1 MLVSTTGMRRRKA
14 SRRPEET
21 PMSLR
26 KMVLFAALALTLES
40 LPATAQA
47 PAQPLPSQLPP
58 EVPPPP
64 PKAAP
69 QQSKE
74 VFGEEVTLAPKTI
87 VYLQGAGNWDSAY
100 ETLVEA
106 FKTLYGFLEKDG
118 VKPSGPPMTIYTETD
133 DTGFKFQA
141 GVPVAEAPKTPPRGD
156 IAVGTSP
163 AGRSFKFV
171 HRGAYDSMDTMYEA
185 ITNFLDERKL
195 EARDMFVEEYVTD
208 PVKTPED
215 KLVIH
220 VIVPVK

>member
-1 MLVSTTGMRRRKA
+1 
-14 SRRPEET
+14 
-21 PMSLR
+21 MSLR
-26 KMVLFAALALTLES
+26 KTVLFAALALS
-40 LPATAQA
+40 FASIPAAAQA

-58 EVPPPP
+58 ETPAPP

-87 VYLQGAGNWDSAY
+87 VYLQGEGNWDSAY
-100 ETLVEA
+100 ETLVKA
-106 FKTLYGFLEKDG
+106 FKTLYSFLDKEG
-118 VKPSGPPMTIYTETD
+118 VKPSGPAMTIYTETD

-141 GVPVAEAPKTPPRGD
+141 GVPVAEAPKNPPRGD
-156 IAVGTSP
+156 IVLGTSP

-208 PVKTPED
+208 PVKTAED
-215 KLVIH
+215 KLIIH

>member
-1 MLVSTTGMRRRKA
+1 
-14 SRRPEET
+14 
-21 PMSLR
+21 MSLR
-26 KMVLFAALALTLES
+26 KTVLFAALALTLGS
-40 LPATAQA
+40 LPASAQA

-58 EVPPPP
+58 ETPAPP

-74 VFGEEVTLAPKTI
+74 VFGEEVTLTPKTI
-87 VYLQGAGNWDSAY
+87 VYLQGEGNWDSAY
-100 ETLVEA
+100 ETLVKA
-106 FKTLYGFLEKDG
+106 FKTLYSFLEKEG
-118 VKPSGPPMTIYTETD
+118 VKPSGPSMTIYTETD

-141 GVPVAEAPKTPPRGD
+141 GVPVAEPPKNPPRGD

-215 KLVIH
+215 KLVIQ

>member
-1 MLVSTTGMRRRKA
+1 
-14 SRRPEET
+14 
-21 PMSLR
+21 MSLR
-26 KMVLFAALALTLES
+26 KTVLLAALALGLATLS
-40 LPATAQA
+40 AAAQA
-47 PAQPLPSQLPP
+47 PAQRLPSQLPP
-58 EVPPPP
+58 ETPPPP
-64 PKAAP
+64 PQAAQP
-69 QQSKE
+69 QIPH
-74 VFGEEVTLAPKTI
+74 VVGEEITLAPKTI
-87 VYLQGAGNWDSAY
+87 VYLEGNGNWDSAY
-100 ETLVEA
+100 ETLVDA
-106 FKTLYGFLEKDG
+106 FKRLYGFLDKEG
-118 VKPSGPPMTIYTETD
+118 VKPSGPSMTIYTETD

-141 GVPVAEAPKTPPRGD
+141 GVPVAEAPKNAPKGD

-215 KLVIH
+215 KLIIQ

>member
-1 MLVSTTGMRRRKA
+1 MSFRK
-14 SRRPEET
+14 T
-21 PMSLR
+21 
-26 KMVLFAALALTLES
+26 VLLAALALS
-40 LPATAQA
+40 LVAAPATAQA
-47 PAQPLPSQLPP
+47 PAQPQPSQLPP
-58 EVPPPP
+58 EVPPAPP

-69 QQSKE
+69 QPAKE
-74 VFGEEVTLAPKTI
+74 ISGEEMTLTAKTI
-87 VYLQGAGNWDSAY
+87 VYVQGGGNWDTAY

-106 FKTLYGFLEKDG
+106 FKTLYAFLDKEG
-118 VKPSGPPMTIYTETD
+118 VKPAGPSMTIYTDTD

-141 GVPVAEAPKTPPRGD
+141 GVPVAEAPKITPRGD

-171 HRGAYDSMDTMYEA
+171 HQGAYDAMDTVYEA
-185 ITNFLDERKL
+185 ITDFLDRRKL
-195 EARDMFVEEYVTD
+195 EARDLFVEEYVTD

>member
-1 MLVSTTGMRRRKA
+1 
-14 SRRPEET
+14 
-21 PMSLR
+21 MSLR
-26 KMVLFAALALTLES
+26 KTVLLIALGLS
-40 LPATAQA
+40 LAPLSVGAQA
-47 PAQPLPSQLPP
+47 PNSPPAGQLPP
-58 EVPPPP
+58 DLPPPP

-69 QQSKE
+69 QPNSE
-74 VFGEEVTLAPKTI
+74 GFGEETSLAAKTI
-87 VYLQGAGNWDSAY
+87 VYLQGSGNWDSAY
-100 ETLVEA
+100 ETLVQS
-106 FKTLYGFLEKDG
+106 FKTLYAYLDKEGL
-118 VKPSGPPMTIYTETD
+118 KPSGPSMTIYTETD

-141 GVPVAEAPKTPPRGD
+141 GVPVADAPKNPPKGD

-171 HRGAYDSMDTMYEA
+171 HRGAYDSMDAMYDA

-215 KLVIH
+215 KLVIN

>member
-1 MLVSTTGMRRRKA
+1 
-14 SRRPEET
+14 
-21 PMSLR
+21 MSLR
-26 KMVLFAALALTLES
+26 KSVLLAALALPLAS

-47 PAQPLPSQLPP
+47 PTQPLPSQLPP
-58 EVPPPP
+58 ETPPPP

-69 QQSKE
+69 QPSKDA
-74 VFGEEVTLAPKTI
+74 FGEEVTLTAKTI

-106 FKTLYGFLEKDG
+106 FKSLYSFLDKEG
-118 VKPSGPPMTIYTETD
+118 VKPSGPSMTIYTETD

-141 GVPVAEAPKTPPRGD
+141 GVPVAEAPKNPPKGD

-163 AGRSFKFV
+163 AGRSFKFI

-215 KLVIH
+215 KLVIQ

>member
-1 MLVSTTGMRRRKA
+1 MSFRK
-14 SRRPEET
+14 T
-21 PMSLR
+21 
-26 KMVLFAALALTLES
+26 VLLAALALS
-40 LPATAQA
+40 LAPLPTAAQA
-47 PAQPLPSQLPP
+47 PAQPQPSQLPP

-69 QQSKE
+69 QTSG
-74 VFGEEVTLAPKTI
+74 VVGEEVTLTAKTI
-87 VYLQGAGNWDSAY
+87 VYLQGAGNWDTAY

-106 FKTLYGFLEKDG
+106 LKTVYSFLEKEG
-118 VKPSGPPMTIYTETD
+118 IKPAGPAMTIYTETD

-141 GVPVAEAPKTPPRGD
+141 GVPVAEAPKNTPRGD

-171 HRGAYDSMDTMYEA
+171 HRGAYDSMDTMYEQ

-215 KLVIH
+215 KLVIQ

>member
-1 MLVSTTGMRRRKA
+1 
-14 SRRPEET
+14 
-21 PMSLR
+21 MSLR
-26 KMVLFAALALTLES
+26 KTVLLAALALS
-40 LPATAQA
+40 FALPAAAQA
-47 PAQPLPSQLPP
+47 PVQPLPSQLPP
-58 EVPPPP
+58 ETPPPP
-64 PKAAP
+64 PKATQP
-69 QQSKE
+69 QTGE
-74 VFGEEVTLAPKTI
+74 VVGEEMTLAPKTI
-87 VYLQGAGNWDSAY
+87 VYLQGNGNWDSAY

-106 FKTLYGFLEKDG
+106 FKTLYAFLDKQG
-118 VKPSGPPMTIYTETD
+118 MKPSGPSMTIYTETD

-141 GVPVAEAPKTPPRGD
+141 GVPVPEAPKNPPRGD

-163 AGRSFKFV
+163 SGRSFKFV
-171 HRGAYDSMDTMYEA
+171 HRGAYDSMDAMYEA